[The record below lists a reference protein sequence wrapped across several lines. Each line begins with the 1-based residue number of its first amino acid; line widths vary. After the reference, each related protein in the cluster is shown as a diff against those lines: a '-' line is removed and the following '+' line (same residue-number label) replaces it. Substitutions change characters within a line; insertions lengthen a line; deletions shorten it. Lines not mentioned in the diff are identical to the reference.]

1 MKTKATRFGDAECWR
16 GGHYAKK
23 DLQKSAQGH
32 FESLNTNLLMC
43 RGKVSKEK

>member
-1 MKTKATRFGDAECWR
+1 MKIQAAGFGDAECWR

-23 DLQKSAQGH
+23 DFQKSAQGL
-32 FESLNTNLLMC
+32 FESLNINLLMC